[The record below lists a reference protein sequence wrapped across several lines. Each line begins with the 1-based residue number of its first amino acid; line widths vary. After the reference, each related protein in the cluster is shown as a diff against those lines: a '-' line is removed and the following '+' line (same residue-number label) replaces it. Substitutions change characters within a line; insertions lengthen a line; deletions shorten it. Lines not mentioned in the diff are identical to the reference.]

1 MCPSRGILLSLVL
14 IAVCHFPSRV
24 VLAQSSPIPVIKI
37 DGQEAT
43 PTDTVTVTAFE
54 SVWLVS
60 ESYDDDEGGCCIVQ
74 TDWYLNGA
82 GYRFYRGDSTL
93 FAFHDSLSIQSIKLI
108 IKDDEVQYGSLTV
121 PVKVVTATT
130 EQLSGRQYYLK
141 DHLGSIR
148 ATVNDTGAV
157 GTPVTTTR
165 LGWRCPADRRS
176 WGPEIR
182 RSGLRDMNLM
192 GKRALCTRPLATM
205 TL

>member
-74 TDWYLNGA
+74 TDWYLNVA
-82 GYRFYRGDSTL
+82 HPSLARVLSRTPMANLSALTLRLQVRMFILAATQKLIFSKTVLNTTRFAERTMGPPTL
-93 FAFHDSLSIQSIKLI
+93 TQSIGTLGPRNCLRQTKQRYTQT
-108 IKDDEVQYGSLTV
+108 DCRR
-121 PVKVVTATT
+121 
-130 EQLSGRQYYLK
+130 GR
-141 DHLGSIR
+141 
-148 ATVNDTGAV
+148 
-157 GTPVTTTR
+157 
-165 LGWRCPADRRS
+165 
-176 WGPEIR
+176 
-182 RSGLRDMNLM
+182 
-192 GKRALCTRPLATM
+192 
-205 TL
+205 